1 MASALSLIEIEIE
14 LIESCLRRQ
23 RVFRDRL
30 NAYSDFEFITSSLV
44 VGRLNLGKIHT
55 KQILV

>member
-14 LIESCLRRQ
+14 LIQSSLRRQ

-30 NAYSDFEFITSSLV
+30 NPLDAYSDFEFITRYRITQYLF
-44 VGRLNLGKIHT
+44 LEL
-55 KQILV
+55 L